1 MVRVGLVT
9 SVLGVN
15 GTIIKAQ
22 VRSQMQEA
30 LNLQSDAYW
39 LHLRLSLGVLSHSIC
54 KMGTEPPVC

>member
-1 MVRVGLVT
+1 MGLVT
-9 SVLGVN
+9 SVLGDS

-39 LHLRLSLGVLSHSIC
+39 LRLRLSLGALSHSIC